1 MTMRHD
7 AATRARALVGT
18 RFRAQ
23 GRDPRHGLD
32 CLGLVIAAH
41 RLPQREMPADYRL
54 RGEHRD
60 ALLAGADRWF
70 RRVAATARRAGDV
83 LLLDAGPGQSHLAVV
98 TDAGV
103 VHADARIGRVVET
116 PGASAWPVTAVL
128 RRRSRAKRRA
138 G

>member
-1 MTMRHD
+1 MRHD

-41 RLPQREMPADYRL
+41 RLPKGEIPGDYRL

-60 ALLAGADRWF
+60 ALLAGVDRWF
-70 RRVAATARRAGDV
+70 RRVAATAMRAGDV
-83 LLLDAGPGQSHLAVV
+83 LLLDAGPGQSHLGIA
-98 TDAGV
+98 TGAGF

-116 PGASAWPVTAVL
+116 PGAPAWPVTAVL
-128 RRRSRAKRRA
+128 RRRARPKRKA

>member
-1 MTMRHD
+1 MRHD
-7 AATRARALVGT
+7 AAARARALVGT

-41 RLPQREMPADYRL
+41 RLPKAELPGDYRL
-54 RGEHRD
+54 RGEHEE

-70 RRVAATARRAGDV
+70 RRVARPAMRAGDV
-83 LLLDAGPGQSHLAVV
+83 LLLDAGPGQSHLAIV
-98 TDAGV
+98 TGDGFI
-103 VHADARIGRVVET
+103 HADARIGRVVET
-116 PGASAWPVTAVL
+116 PGAPAWPVAAVL
-128 RRRSRAKRRA
+128 RRRTRAKRRA

>member
-1 MTMRHD
+1 MTID
-7 AATRARALVGT
+7 AAARARALVGT

-41 RLPQREMPADYRL
+41 RLPSQQMPNDYRL
-54 RGEHRD
+54 RGAHRD

-70 RRVAATARRAGDV
+70 RRVAATAMRGGDV

-98 TDAGV
+98 TSDGII
-103 VHADARIGRVVET
+103 HADARIGRVVET
-116 PGASAWPVTAVL
+116 PGAPAWPVAAVL
-128 RRRSRAKRRA
+128 RRRARAKKRA